1 MAIQTKGYITIELG
15 VQGDMRP
22 FRLDGT
28 VGNQIQVGWRE
39 KDGGDELALGSLPE
53 IMGSV
58 LAAFGV
64 DKDFDTVLNNRIKEL
79 ESIPPLK
86 PIAELLTKNAVYIT
100 DLAITAVYNDEE
112 SKYKVTDAAL
122 GFRVAFE
129 GMRLGPI
136 SLREFGVLFEYTP
149 SENGGDSVL
158 TQRIPA

>member
-28 VGNQIQVGWRE
+28 IGNQIQVGWRE
-39 KDGGDELALGSLPE
+39 KDGGDELALGSLPD
-53 IMGSV
+53 IMESV

-64 DKDFDTVLNNRIKEL
+64 GDDFKAVLNKRIEDL
-79 ESIPPLK
+79 ESIPPLQ
-86 PIAELLTKNAVYIT
+86 PIAALLTKNAVYIT
-100 DLAITAVYNDEE
+100 DLAITAVYTGDT
-112 SKYKVTDAAL
+112 YKVTDAAF

-129 GMRLGPI
+129 STPLGPI

-149 SENGGDSVL
+149 SENGGDGVL